1 MSAAARQGKDGRLR
15 DVVKVLWVVMVLNL
29 VVAAA
34 KFLYG
39 QATGSLS
46 MRNDGIASAFDALSN
61 VVGIVGASLA
71 AQPPDRGHPYGHA
84 KFETYASVA
93 IGVMLVVAAFNLCAD
108 GVDALMGRRD
118 PVTVNMGS
126 YVVMVATLLV
136 NLAVSRGE
144 RLSGKRLKSE
154 VLVADALH
162 TRSDALVSVSVIIG
176 LVVVQM
182 GFPVADAI
190 VSLIVGV
197 AIAVSAA
204 EVFHAASTTLSDAAR
219 LDEAQV
225 RACASEIDGVRSVHN
240 IRTRGTE
247 GEVFVDLHVL
257 VDPLMTVQAGHEVG
271 EAVENRLRERFEEVR
286 EVIVHIEPDNAV
298 ERRLGEA
305 DDAALGVPLPQ
316 DEGVSAGT
324 GCLDAQCG
332 DSVPREGP

>member
-1 MSAAARQGKDGRLR
+1 VTAADTRGNRLR
-15 DVVKVLWVVMVLNL
+15 DIVRVLWVVMALNL

-46 MRNDGIASAFDALSN
+46 MRSDGVASAFDALSN

-108 GVDALMGRRD
+108 GVGALMGRRD
-118 PVTVNMGS
+118 AVTVNVGS
-126 YVVMVATLLV
+126 YAVMVGTLAV

-144 RLSGKRLKSE
+144 RLSGRRLKSE

-162 TRSDALVSVSVIIG
+162 TRSDALVSVSVIVG

-182 GFPVADAI
+182 GFPVADAV
-190 VSLIVGV
+190 VSLVVGA
-197 AIAVSAA
+197 AIAVSAV
-204 EVFHAASTTLSDAAR
+204 EVFRSASTTLSDAAR
-219 LDEAQV
+219 LDEGEV
-225 RACASEIDGVRSVHN
+225 RSCASEVPGVRSVHN

-257 VDPLMTVQAGHEVG
+257 VDPLMTVLDGHGVG
-271 EAVENRLRERFEEVR
+271 EAVGARLRDRFGEVG
-286 EVIVHIEPDNAV
+286 EVIVHIEPDTAL

-305 DDAALGVPLPQ
+305 DDAALGAAAV
-316 DEGVSAGT
+316 GGHSTGAGDT
-324 GCLDAQCG
+324 PSG
-332 DSVPREGP
+332 DVAGQPVPRCPR

>member
-1 MSAAARQGKDGRLR
+1 MTAAADAREGRLR
-15 DVVKVLWVVMVLNL
+15 DVVRVLWVVMALNL

-93 IGVMLVVAAFNLCAD
+93 IGVMLVVASFNLCAD
-108 GVDALMGRRD
+108 GVDALMGRREA
-118 PVTVNMGS
+118 VTVNMGS
-126 YVVMVATLLV
+126 YVVMVGTLVV
-136 NLAVSRGE
+136 NLAVSHGE
-144 RLSGKRLKSE
+144 RSSGRRLKSE

-162 TRSDALVSVSVIIG
+162 TRSDALVSVSVIVG

-190 VSLIVGV
+190 VSLLVGA
-197 AIAVSAA
+197 AIAVSAV
-204 EVFHAASTTLSDAAR
+204 EVFRSASTTLSDAAR
-219 LDEAQV
+219 LDEAEV
-225 RACASEIDGVRSVHN
+225 RSCACEVPGARSVHN

-257 VDPLMTVQAGHEVG
+257 VDPFMTVQDGHEVG
-271 EAVENRLRERFEEVR
+271 EAVESHLRERFDEVS
-286 EVIVHIEPDNAV
+286 EVIVHIEPDTAL

-305 DDAALGVPLPQ
+305 DDAALGAASVGETGADAAETP
-316 DEGVSAGT
+316 SAGAPGT
-324 GCLDAQCG
+324 SGG
-332 DSVPREGP
+332 HPVR

>member
-1 MSAAARQGKDGRLR
+1 MTAADTRGDRLR
-15 DVVKVLWVVMVLNL
+15 DIVRVLWVVMALNL

-118 PVTVNMGS
+118 AVTVNVGS
-126 YVVMVATLLV
+126 YVVMVGTLVV

-144 RLSGKRLKSE
+144 RLSGRRLKSE

-162 TRSDALVSVSVIIG
+162 TRSDALVSVSVIVG

-182 GFPVADAI
+182 GFPMADAV
-190 VSLIVGV
+190 VSLLVGA
-197 AIAVSAA
+197 AIAVSAV
-204 EVFHAASTTLSDAAR
+204 EVFRSASTTLSDAAR
-219 LDEAQV
+219 LDEGEV
-225 RACASEIDGVRSVHN
+225 RSCISEVPGVRSVHN

-257 VDPLMTVQAGHEVG
+257 VDPLMSVQEGHGVG
-271 EAVENRLRERFEEVR
+271 EAVEARLRDHFGEVS
-286 EVIVHIEPDNAV
+286 EVIVHIEPDTAL

-305 DDAALGVPLPQ
+305 DDAALGAAAAGGQAAGAGDTP
-316 DEGVSAGT
+316 SADGA
-324 GCLDAQCG
+324 GRPA
-332 DSVPREGP
+332 SRRFR